1 MMMIIMMMV
10 VMKKMIWKR
19 VRGARSM
26 STNLRGGCCLF
37 SSVCPPSAFVNIITV
52 LVIVTVI
59 IIIVG
64 LGTRDVSYG
73 QCPIFTFFT
82 LHLNILGEYVVG
94 KKLPF
99 SFYRL
104 FLCFSSFWEHFPI
117 FFLLLDGFLHEKVMI
132 ETKTDIKVH
141 LLDIPCVGLQELWTW
156 MLKRER
162 LSCSYR
168 SRYKPEL

>member
-1 MMMIIMMMV
+1 MMMVMMMMMIMMMV

-94 KKLPF
+94 KNYLLVFTDYFFVFLLFGNIFRFFF
-99 SFYRL
+99 SFWMA
-104 FLCFSSFWEHFPI
+104 SFMR
-117 FFLLLDGFLHEKVMI
+117 K
-132 ETKTDIKVH
+132 
-141 LLDIPCVGLQELWTW
+141 
-156 MLKRER
+156 
-162 LSCSYR
+162 
-168 SRYKPEL
+168 

>member
-1 MMMIIMMMV
+1 MLLPCQNMWETRSQGQEPVGPRLQVGGSSVRACLTKNYQETCSPNKSKNFHHEIQRKLSTMMVMIMIMVMMV

-64 LGTRDVSYG
+64 LGTRDVLYG

-94 KKLPF
+94 KKITF
-99 SFYRL
+99 
-104 FLCFSSFWEHFPI
+104 
-117 FFLLLDGFLHEKVMI
+117 
-132 ETKTDIKVH
+132 
-141 LLDIPCVGLQELWTW
+141 
-156 MLKRER
+156 
-162 LSCSYR
+162 
-168 SRYKPEL
+168 

>member
-1 MMMIIMMMV
+1 MMMVMMMIIMMMV

-99 SFYRL
+99 SFYRGVGGCLPKTISL
-104 FLCFSSFWEHFPI
+104 FF
-117 FFLLLDGFLHEKVMI
+117 FFLVTFPDFFSFGWL
-132 ETKTDIKVH
+132 
-141 LLDIPCVGLQELWTW
+141 P
-156 MLKRER
+156 
-162 LSCSYR
+162 S
-168 SRYKPEL
+168 